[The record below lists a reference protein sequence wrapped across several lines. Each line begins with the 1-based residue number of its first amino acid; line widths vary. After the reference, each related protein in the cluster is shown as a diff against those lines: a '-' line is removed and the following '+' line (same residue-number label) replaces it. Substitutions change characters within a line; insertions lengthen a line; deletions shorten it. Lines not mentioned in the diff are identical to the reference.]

1 MRHWIIAVFVCAFAV
16 AGCATLPSGSEPLSV
31 GLADFSMID
40 FGLIEQKLGLRLRIQ
55 NPNNVEIPVEGLS
68 YEMELNGKPFAKG
81 VAHPQTRVPAFGT
94 AEIDTEA
101 VSNLAGFIGQLSQL
115 QHDPKLRYR
124 LIGKLYS
131 GSWQGARP
139 FESEGEISLPD
150 FGGWKSKLEQL
161 PLEQTP

>member
-1 MRHWIIAVFVCAFAV
+1 MRQWIVVVFVCALAIS
-16 AGCATLPSGSEPLSV
+16 GCSTLPSGSEPLSV

-40 FGLIEQKLGLRLRIQ
+40 FGLIEQKLGLKLRIQ

-81 VAHPQTRVPAFGT
+81 VAHPQARVPAFGT

-101 VSNLAGFIGQLSQL
+101 VSNLAGVISQLSQL
-115 QHDPKLRYR
+115 QNDRKLRYR
-124 LIGKLYS
+124 LVGKLYS

-150 FGGWKSKLEQL
+150 FGGWQKR
-161 PLEQTP
+161 LEQTP